1 MLIRVVIDSLD
12 DGNDENIQ
20 VTVAADASM
29 SPEQLREILRLA
41 TQVVKNTIPTLSK
54 GDIREAL
61 LPPDKTKLN

>member
-29 SPEQLREILRLA
+29 SPEQLGEILRLA

>member
-20 VTVAADASM
+20 VTVAADTSM
-29 SPEQLREILRLA
+29 SPEQIREILRLA